1 MIMHA
6 WIDTCIIRA
15 YTQWLK
21 WSAKISNQ
29 GDGCHQPVWLGGSL
43 SFCYPHQESCQAMG
57 VTWKI
62 WWVED
67 GGIILKWWLNRDNRT
82 ILPKW
87 MWNIWIHINL
97 PRWKLKLMA
106 ILLPRGAKMMS
117 LTNDYVN
124 LCDDVSWMIE
134 VSASWMLDTNWTC
147 YYYMSE
153 QWRMRY
159 RETTRELAHRA
170 VIFGKKW
177 LWCTQHQLWWVL
189 QEIPAS
195 KELTA
200 LRGLVK

>member
-1 MIMHA
+1 MAVTNPFDSEDRFRFATLTKTAVKLWEWHG
-6 WIDTCIIRA
+6 R
-15 YTQWLK
+15 YGELK
-21 WSAKISNQ
+21 TVVASFWN
-29 GDGCHQPVWLGGSL
+29 GDLIG
-43 SFCYPHQESCQAMG
+43 
-57 VTWKI
+57 
-62 WWVED
+62 
-67 GGIILKWWLNRDNRT
+67 T

-97 PRWKLKLMA
+97 PRWWKLKLMA
-106 ILLPRGAKMMS
+106 IFLPRGAKMMS

-159 RETTRELAHRA
+159 QETTRELAHRA

-177 LWCTQHQLWWVL
+177 LWCTQHQLGWVL

>member
-1 MIMHA
+1 MAVTNPFDSEDRFRFATLTKKAVKLWEWHG
-6 WIDTCIIRA
+6 RFGE
-15 YTQWLK
+15 LK
-21 WSAKISNQ
+21 TVASFWNGDLIGTIGQSSQNECETFGFISI
-29 GDGCHQPVWLGGSL
+29 
-43 SFCYPHQESCQAMG
+43 Y
-57 VTWKI
+57 
-62 WWVED
+62 D
-67 GGIILKWWLNRDNRT
+67 GGNSSWWLFFCHGGLKWW
-82 ILPKW
+82 
-87 MWNIWIHINL
+87 
-97 PRWKLKLMA
+97 A
-106 ILLPRGAKMMS
+106 S
-117 LTNDYVN
+117 LYNDYVN

-177 LWCTQHQLWWVL
+177 LWCTQHQLGWVL